1 LHHEQHGVRLLARW
15 PAIERCLHLLR
26 CVEYLSPQ
34 RAHLARRHQIYTL
47 APSRSSPHKFTRSG
61 LRMTYLPCVACP
73 LSIAAAVSPRGRLPS
88 PETPGDHRRVGRS
101 MESTPDLLH
110 QFVRA
115 LALVAMSLDRWFHI
129 PWPLPVAVL
138 FEPILAALD
147 VVIWNLRGTV
157 FPIACGYPRV
167 KQGLCTRP
175 TFGEW
180 HKCWYHRR
188 WRLRRTDRH
197 QVDPNLR
204 RWETKL
210 LKGKTVENTGFRAAA
225 FSVCGA
231 IVTPFYIT
239 KASHDLAKTS
249 SE

>member
-1 LHHEQHGVRLLARW
+1 
-15 PAIERCLHLLR
+15 
-26 CVEYLSPQ
+26 
-34 RAHLARRHQIYTL
+34 
-47 APSRSSPHKFTRSG
+47 
-61 LRMTYLPCVACP
+61 MTYLPCVARP

-147 VVIWNLRGTV
+147 VVVWNLRGTV

-210 LKGKTVENTGFRAAA
+210 LKGKTVENTEIQGRGFLSMRCHRDTLLYHQGFARPRKDVFRMIPGAVRDYKSRAIHRWA
-225 FSVCGA
+225 
-231 IVTPFYIT
+231 
-239 KASHDLAKTS
+239 DLKS
-249 SE
+249 LGI